1 MLEIGDFMRANQFH
15 DARPQPIWRVQ
26 RLRPMALQ
34 LLKPPEH
41 RCPMVAHGEEAARM
55 DEGCELR
62 SVYAEGAETLYETF
76 MDAAKGSMTIDK
88 AKLLFAAMVDANMLG
103 RATDDADWAAALKKT
118 VKAAAAE

>member
-1 MLEIGDFMRANQFH
+1 
-15 DARPQPIWRVQ
+15 
-26 RLRPMALQ
+26 
-34 LLKPPEH
+34 
-41 RCPMVAHGEEAARM
+41 MVAHGEEAARM